1 MPLLSFTALGSQ
13 PAIVELR
20 FRARTAHLREGVLGT
35 PLGRRPGHT
44 SGKASCLI
52 RGQLPH

>member
-1 MPLLSFTALGSQ
+1 MPLLSFTALGNQ

-35 PLGRRPGHT
+35 PLEGVLGTPPGRRPV
-44 SGKASCLI
+44 
-52 RGQLPH
+52 